1 MAYDGVPGDREM
13 ELEEHLVELGKRLLV
28 FFALLILLTLA
39 LFPFSAGII
48 KTLVSELLPK
58 DIGIITLSPVEIVS
72 TRIGLSMALAFAL
85 SSPIFIYEIFVF
97 IRPGLFPSERK
108 FFVNTV
114 PSSAF
119 LFIFGG
125 AVAYKL
131 FLKKLTLTLI
141 AITHESATPV
151 IVLSRFIKFVSFVVV
166 SFGLVFQVPL
176 IVYLLL
182 KMELVEKSSLK
193 ENRKYAYALLFF
205 AATVLSP
212 EPTMASPI
220 VITLI
225 FIALFEASLYLF
237 ARGR

>member
-1 MAYDGVPGDREM
+1 MVYDGVPGDREM
-13 ELEEHLVELGKRLLV
+13 ELEEHLVELGKRLLM
-28 FFALLILLTLA
+28 FFALLVLLTLA
-39 LFPFSAGII
+39 LFPFSAEII
-48 KTLVSELLPK
+48 KTLVSEMLPK
-58 DIGIITLSPVEIVS
+58 DINVITLSPVEIVS
-72 TRIGLSMALAFAL
+72 TRIGLSMALAFVV
-85 SSPIFIYEIFVF
+85 SSPIFIYEIFAF
-97 IRPGLFPSERK
+97 MRPGLFPSERR
-108 FFVNTV
+108 FFISTI

-141 AITHESATPV
+141 AITHESATPI

-166 SFGLVFQVPL
+166 SFGVVFQVPL

-182 KMELVEKSSLK
+182 KMELVEKRSLK

-205 AATVLSP
+205 VATVLSP

-220 VITLI
+220 VITLV